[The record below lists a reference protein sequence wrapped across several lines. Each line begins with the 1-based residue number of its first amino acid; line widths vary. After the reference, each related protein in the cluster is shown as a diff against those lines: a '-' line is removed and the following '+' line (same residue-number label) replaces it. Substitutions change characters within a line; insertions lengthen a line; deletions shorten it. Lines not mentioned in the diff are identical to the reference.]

1 MYLVPDILPKMQVDK
16 GAIKFLLR
24 GADIMCP
31 GLTHPTGSAMEDVPE
46 KTVVAIMAEGK
57 THAMAIGFT
66 RLSTED
72 M

>member
-1 MYLVPDILPKMQVDK
+1 MQVDK

-31 GLTHPTGSAMEDVPE
+31 GLTHPTGSHMDDVGE
-46 KTVVAIMAEGK
+46 KTVVAVMAEGK
-57 THAMAIGFT
+57 THAMAIGLT
-66 RLSTED
+66 RMSTED